1 MQNSNSLPWDTEH
14 FKNKSIQRKIFDES
28 VSYHLKGD
36 DDNFD
41 QSLVDNQTSFRT
53 DNQISTN
60 QIGYQDVQNQEQQPN
75 SEIQLDKFQLY
86 SQKSQFS
93 HKLSENS
100 DRNQQVGVI
109 NNTSKQKINETS
121 PDSTIKN
128 EKKNENTIFCSL
140 DHQSNLHQVSNMSFN
155 QKNSDLNG
163 SYLSEIEIK
172 NSEKCIQQQNSLRQ
186 IKPTQQPK
194 KLSIYNYQKA
204 ADIIHN
210 VIGKSA
216 NRVQRVDQQVKNFIA
231 VLKSLKQNRRLPQLE
246 NEQFLNGSQEK
257 RNSFYF
263 LFNLTENEKHF
274 IRLCNQLIKVISVAH
289 FVSLSWYQLGSY
301 EFQNG
306 YQVSWLQKFDLLE
319 LTYLE
324 KYVYSMYWSITT
336 MTTAQRQYH
345 NNLEVNPNEN
355 SKKNYQFQIQRYLN
369 RKNVNIHL
377 QSRVR
382 HYLQFLAKEQ
392 KDRNLQ
398 AENGILKA
406 LSKKLRDEITI
417 EVNQRILK
425 NYSIFQV
432 NFSEQTLVKLA
443 FIMEEL
449 QISPN
454 EIIFEQGDS
463 DDQSV
468 YLIESGIIEIY
479 QLLPP
484 ESNLNKI
491 SGNNNSH
498 ILQQLKKKD
507 LFGQIS
513 FFSGLPRKAYARSLN
528 LSTLYKI
535 DRNKFITIL
544 KENNEDFER
553 FKMIEEQIK
562 IQKDL
567 SLIFIECYACKQQGH
582 IASNCPILHQKFD
595 SQFQIL
601 KNNFSIFQNRQRAN
615 RRKNKQNSKLL
626 SQQNQDICKNLKN
639 QLRNFNTIVEGY
651 FKTELDFLAQISQKD
666 VDKNEQEFQTST
678 EESSKSLEEEEDI
691 QQYSIDQQQKETILQ
706 LNKQKSSIQ
715 MRTSEKQRVNS
726 IIQNIENAENL
737 IQNENEQIQN
747 YQMIKNQQSTKTIPN
762 GTFDYT
768 QSKSFSN
775 NEQTSECQKTDAENE
790 TFLEEINQGISNQD
804 QLLPCIINSKTQMQK
819 TNSNIK
825 LASNLSS
832 SEINQK
838 VKKQEKN
845 NSKQITYQ
853 SKKRMS
859 YDDCQSS
866 NLSDEETI
874 KPIQNSTS
882 KRKSNKNKLGTKK
895 DLQDQISKTSFEIL
909 SSLNGNIFK
918 NLVYQ
923 NSQNTI
929 QTINTINMQDDAI
942 DDFSKINQD
951 QTHRNKYESNQHSSQ
966 QFKQNYSQRNVNF
979 NVNQNDQNE
988 NNYVCKSLKVLGL
1001 PSQLISNVSN
1011 QKEILEQ
1018 IQDILRKSRKDIT
1031 SITKYSQRLID
1042 EQQNYNNFS
1051 MNNFDKIQFY
1061 KRFFPHNNF
1070 SHIFNK
1076 FSFKKI
1082 TELKKIRQ
1090 VKTLV
1095 NKGRRNNILM
1105 TTVVPRKSLFCNIA
1119 QLQNNFPSEINIDS
1133 YKPTFLSYGVCC
1145 KDFQLYPKSYQN
1157 NIIQYEIQQEK
1168 QN

>member
-336 MTTAQRQYH
+336 MTTVGYGDISATNYVEATFIIFSMILFSCLFAYSI
-345 NNLEVNPNEN
+345 NNIGFILQEIEKS
-355 SKKNYQFQIQRYLN
+355 SKQLNDSITTIQR
-369 RKNVNIHL
+369 
-377 QSRVR
+377 
-382 HYLQFLAKEQ
+382 
-392 KDRNLQ
+392 
-398 AENGILKA
+398 
-406 LSKKLRDEITI
+406 
-417 EVNQRILK
+417 
-425 NYSIFQV
+425 
-432 NFSEQTLVKLA
+432 
-443 FIMEEL
+443 
-449 QISPN
+449 
-454 EIIFEQGDS
+454 
-463 DDQSV
+463 
-468 YLIESGIIEIY
+468 
-479 QLLPP
+479 
-484 ESNLNKI
+484 
-491 SGNNNSH
+491 
-498 ILQQLKKKD
+498 
-507 LFGQIS
+507 
-513 FFSGLPRKAYARSLN
+513 
-528 LSTLYKI
+528 
-535 DRNKFITIL
+535 
-544 KENNEDFER
+544 
-553 FKMIEEQIK
+553 
-562 IQKDL
+562 
-567 SLIFIECYACKQQGH
+567 
-582 IASNCPILHQKFD
+582 
-595 SQFQIL
+595 
-601 KNNFSIFQNRQRAN
+601 
-615 RRKNKQNSKLL
+615 LL